1 MMMDRLERMEAS
13 RGPIGGS
20 SVPTGTVPG
29 IVPPQ
34 FTQESTDGPMDNGGP
49 FESKPRHI
57 LPLKQKY
64 NDTERSLFPQ
74 FRAKLEAKLQVD
86 GRAIG
91 GTFEQVWFGFSSL
104 DGSAASRILPWMEFY
119 KGTTTFT
126 VDEFFNQMDTAFGD
140 PRKID
145 KAVGQLSRIRQGSD
159 SFRVF
164 LSEFDRVL
172 LEARGWGWDDIVKK
186 GLLRKALSR
195 KLLDQM
201 ISVEESVSYDGYC
214 TQL

>member
-1 MMMDRLERMEAS
+1 
-13 RGPIGGS
+13 
-20 SVPTGTVPG
+20 
-29 IVPPQ
+29 
-34 FTQESTDGPMDNGGP
+34 
-49 FESKPRHI
+49 
-57 LPLKQKY
+57 
-64 NDTERSLFPQ
+64 
-74 FRAKLEAKLQVD
+74 
-86 GRAIG
+86 
-91 GTFEQVWFGFSSL
+91 
-104 DGSAASRILPWMEFY
+104 MEFY
-119 KGTTTFT
+119 KGTMTFT

-201 ISVEESVSYDGYC
+201 ILVEESVSYDGYC
-214 TQL
+214 TQLRGVSD